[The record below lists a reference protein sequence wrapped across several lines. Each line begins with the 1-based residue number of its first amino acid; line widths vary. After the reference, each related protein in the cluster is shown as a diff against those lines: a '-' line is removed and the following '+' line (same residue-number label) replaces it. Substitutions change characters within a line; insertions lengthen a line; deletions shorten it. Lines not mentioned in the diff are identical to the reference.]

1 MFYLYLHSQY
11 IYYHDGMNSNT
22 GTAESVQQLA
32 SKAGALIRTQ
42 RRELGLTQAQLA
54 NRIGVTIPT
63 LRRLE
68 SGDTSISLHTF
79 LAALTE
85 LGIADLVLNTANS
98 APCRS
103 LPSIKPEKRN
113 SFANRLQLQGI
124 NGRDAENAA
133 WILSLSDQQRIT
145 LLQQQER
152 EQKLCGIA
160 LR

>member
-1 MFYLYLHSQY
+1 MS
-11 IYYHDGMNSNT
+11 SNH
-22 GTAESVQQLA
+22 GTVDSVQHLA

-42 RRELGLTQAQLA
+42 RRELSLTQAQLA

-79 LAALTE
+79 LAGLTQ
-85 LGIADLVLNTANS
+85 LGIADSVLNTSNS
-98 APCRS
+98 APRLS

-113 SFANRLQLQGI
+113 SFAKRLQLQGI
-124 NGRDAENAA
+124 NSRDAENAA
-133 WILSLSDQQRIT
+133 WILSLSNQQRIT

>member
-1 MFYLYLHSQY
+1 MK
-11 IYYHDGMNSNT
+11 SNHR
-22 GTAESVQQLA
+22 TADSVQQLA

-54 NRIGVTIPT
+54 CQIGVTIPT

-68 SGDTSISLHTF
+68 SGDTSVSLHTF
-79 LAALTE
+79 LAGLTQ
-85 LGIADLVLNTANS
+85 LGIADPVLNISNS
-98 APCRS
+98 TLCHL

-124 NGRDAENAA
+124 NSRDAENAA
-133 WILSLSDQQRIT
+133 WILSLSDKQRIE
-145 LLQQQER
+145 LLKKQER